1 MLNLSWQLTNPTN
14 LQFGN
19 KHTMILNLI
28 IVLLL
33 GTIVALLHITGLVL
47 LVKVNDI
54 TISGNQKYLIIAL
67 SLTEL
72 ALVGSSFIRETI
84 FYTTGSETNI
94 VGLCVSLYTNAVI
107 GFMYYFIMFAITLD
121 RLLQLRFNIKYHLY
135 WNKNR
140 TKNTLILVSCIV
152 NASWVVLSCTILF
165 YQDSKLMLSI
175 HDGIR
180 QIYFRYY
187 APVSDTIFIIFAIIV
202 YFYIFLKLYKNRK
215 KEEKVRKQIRCNETA
230 DVVVKVNRYRI
241 PFWIILTFMLFW
253 IVPNTLLRIYHSYPV
268 SHEYFYSVSYVLFR
282 IGCIADAIIYIF
294 HLNNVKIKLS
304 HFKINILNKIIR

>member
-1 MLNLSWQLTNPTN
+1 MIINLV
-14 LQFGN
+14 
-19 KHTMILNLI
+19 I
-28 IVLLL
+28 ILLL
-33 GTIVALLHITGLVL
+33 GTFVALLHITGLVL
-47 LVKVNDI
+47 LTKANDI
-54 TISGNQKYLIIAL
+54 TISGNQKYLVIAL

-84 FYTTGSETNI
+84 FYTTGSKTNI
-94 VGLCVSLYTNAVI
+94 VGLCASLYTNAVI

-121 RLLQLRFNIKYHLY
+121 RFLQLRFNIKYHLY
-135 WNKNR
+135 WNKKR
-140 TKNTLILVSCIV
+140 TKNTLILASCLV
-152 NASWVVLSCTILF
+152 NASWIVLSCTILF
-165 YQDSKLMLSI
+165 YQKSKLMLSI
-175 HDGIR
+175 HDEIR

-187 APVSDTIFIIFAIIV
+187 APVSDTIFIIFATIV
-202 YFYIFLKLYKNRK
+202 YCYIFFKLHKNKR
-215 KEEKVRKQIRCNETA
+215 KEEKLRKQVRCNKTA

-253 IVPNTLLRIYHSYPV
+253 IVPNILLRIYHSYPV

-304 HFKINILNKIIR
+304 HFKRNVLSKIQDSFSCL

>member
-1 MLNLSWQLTNPTN
+1 MIINLV
-14 LQFGN
+14 
-19 KHTMILNLI
+19 I
-28 IVLLL
+28 ILLL
-33 GTIVALLHITGLVL
+33 GTFVALLHITGLVL
-47 LVKVNDI
+47 LTKANDI
-54 TISGNQKYLIIAL
+54 TISGNQKYLVIAL

-84 FYTTGSETNI
+84 FYTTGSKTNI
-94 VGLCVSLYTNAVI
+94 VGLCASLYTNAVI

-121 RLLQLRFNIKYHLY
+121 RFLQLRFNIKYHLY
-135 WNKNR
+135 WNKKR
-140 TKNTLILVSCIV
+140 TKNTLILVSFLV
-152 NASWVVLSCTILF
+152 NASWIVLSCTILF
-165 YQDSKLMLSI
+165 YQKSKLMLSI
-175 HDGIR
+175 HDEIR

-187 APVSDTIFIIFAIIV
+187 APVSDTIFIIFATIV
-202 YFYIFLKLYKNRK
+202 YCYIFFKLHKNKR
-215 KEEKVRKQIRCNETA
+215 KEEKLRKQVRCNKTA

-253 IVPNTLLRIYHSYPV
+253 IVPNILLRIYHSYPV

-304 HFKINILNKIIR
+304 HFKRNVLSKIQDSFSCL